1 MDQVSR
7 RFALFVLSVA
17 VLCLVLSVGALGLR
31 SIGLLERNV
40 RPILE
45 TNALVVTERV
55 RDRIESAVAMGIPY
69 EGLAQVDEYLDRALE
84 GSHGISSIV
93 LTSPSG
99 LVMYSSGRAQSDPDP
114 ARAESDEAN
123 GSEQTEPDRLRDRG
137 LQVLPSTVQSELLR
151 WLSPEMSAAGGQ
163 MQGDTA
169 GSGVVALPL
178 QTDDGTE
185 FGQIVTRV
193 DETFV
198 AQQLLDAAADILVM
212 VFVAVVLA
220 LEILLVVMSTGIS
233 GPLAQVARL
242 LNALI
247 GRDFRRLEKPA
258 GGVSMR
264 RAIRA
269 GNALLETLSIR
280 MADLKTRIESGVADA
295 VDVDRM
301 RTRLKAVGAFTEDGR
316 NKIGTA
322 AHLAGVRGAAFL
334 FVMTEELTRPFL
346 PQFISEVLGSGPEPG
361 LAGVDSTILIAVPI
375 SAFML
380 GAAVV
385 GTLAAGWADR
395 VGRRN
400 GFMIGAALASIGL
413 VITAFAP
420 NLAVLIFARSVS
432 GIGYALCFLSCQ
444 GQAIDQTTTANRT
457 RGMSIFVGGIMAADV
472 CGPAIGGI
480 LAEQFGFQLAL
491 LVAAGLGVLSI
502 LLAMRLLDGRS
513 DTAQSYKSTHFG
525 FEPKIVF
532 ECMSQPRFVVAA
544 LLAALPAKLLLSGF
558 LFFLVPLLL
567 TDIGATSNEIGR
579 ITMLYGASALILLSL
594 FSRLC
599 DRFGLHAFMVSVGA
613 LLTGW
618 GLVPLAYGATV
629 SAVAWS
635 VLILGI
641 AQAMS
646 ISAQSALFTIL
657 AKREIETYGPGR
669 VLGIYRMTERA
680 GSVIGPLL
688 AGVLSQ
694 HWGLAG
700 AAAILGGLSVV
711 TGTGFAAFFLVS
723 GLRSE
728 DDDLKTR
735 GTRGYDVEAV

>member
-1 MDQVSR
+1 
-7 RFALFVLSVA
+7 
-17 VLCLVLSVGALGLR
+17 
-31 SIGLLERNV
+31 
-40 RPILE
+40 
-45 TNALVVTERV
+45 
-55 RDRIESAVAMGIPY
+55 
-69 EGLAQVDEYLDRALE
+69 
-84 GSHGISSIV
+84 
-93 LTSPSG
+93 
-99 LVMYSSGRAQSDPDP
+99 
-114 ARAESDEAN
+114 
-123 GSEQTEPDRLRDRG
+123 
-137 LQVLPSTVQSELLR
+137 
-151 WLSPEMSAAGGQ
+151 
-163 MQGDTA
+163 
-169 GSGVVALPL
+169 
-178 QTDDGTE
+178 
-185 FGQIVTRV
+185 
-193 DETFV
+193 
-198 AQQLLDAAADILVM
+198 
-212 VFVAVVLA
+212 
-220 LEILLVVMSTGIS
+220 
-233 GPLAQVARL
+233 
-242 LNALI
+242 
-247 GRDFRRLEKPA
+247 
-258 GGVSMR
+258 
-264 RAIRA
+264 
-269 GNALLETLSIR
+269 
-280 MADLKTRIESGVADA
+280 
-295 VDVDRM
+295 
-301 RTRLKAVGAFTEDGR
+301 
-316 NKIGTA
+316 
-322 AHLAGVRGAAFL
+322 
-334 FVMTEELTRPFL
+334 
-346 PQFISEVLGSGPEPG
+346 
-361 LAGVDSTILIAVPI
+361 
-375 SAFML
+375 ML

-400 GFMIGAALASIGL
+400 GFMIGAALASLGL
-413 VITAFAP
+413 VATAFAP
-420 NLAVLIFARSVS
+420 SLEVLILARTVS
-432 GIGYALCFLSCQ
+432 GVGYALCFLSCQ

-457 RGMSIFVGGIMAADV
+457 RGMSVFVGGIMAADV

-480 LAEQFGFQLAL
+480 LAEQFGFKPAL
-491 LVAAGLGVLSI
+491 LLAAALGVLSI
-502 LLAMRLLDGRS
+502 LLAMRLLDGRN
-513 DTAQSYKSTHFG
+513 DEAQSYKSTHFG
-525 FEPKIVF
+525 FEPKIIF

-635 VLILGI
+635 VLILGV

-657 AKREIETYGPGR
+657 AKQEIETYGPGR

-694 HWGLAG
+694 YWGLAG

>member
-1 MDQVSR
+1 MDQMSR
-7 RFALFVLSVA
+7 RFTLFILSAA
-17 VLCLVLSVGALGLR
+17 VLCLVVSVSALGLR

-69 EGLAQVDEYLDRALE
+69 EALAQVDEYLDRALE

-93 LTSPSG
+93 LTSPRGVAMYASG
-99 LVMYSSGRAQSDPDP
+99 QVQSDPNQDGV
-114 ARAESDEAN
+114 DTEASS
-123 GSEQTEPDRLRDRG
+123 GSEQAEPDRMRDRG
-137 LQVLPSTVQSELLR
+137 LQVLPAGMQSELLR
-151 WLSPEMSAAGGQ
+151 WLSPGMSTTGSLTQ
-163 MQGDTA
+163 SDTTGD
-169 GSGVVALPL
+169 GVVVLPL
-178 QTDDGTE
+178 LTADGTE
-185 FGQIVTRV
+185 FGQIVTRI
-193 DETFV
+193 DQTFV

-220 LEILLVVMSTGIS
+220 VEILLVVTSASIS
-233 GPLAQVARL
+233 SPLAQVARL
-242 LNALI
+242 LNALV

-269 GNALLETLSIR
+269 GNALLETLSTR
-280 MADLKTRIESGVADA
+280 MADTKARIETGLTDAADA
-295 VDVDRM
+295 DRM
-301 RTRLKAVGAFTEDGR
+301 RTRLRAVGEFVEGGR

-346 PQFISEVLGSGPEPG
+346 PQFISEVLGSGPAQG
-361 LAGVDSTILIAVPI
+361 FDGFDSTILIAVPI

-400 GFMIGAALASIGL
+400 GFMIGAALASLGL
-413 VITAFAP
+413 VATAFAP
-420 NLAVLIFARSVS
+420 SLEVLILARTVS
-432 GIGYALCFLSCQ
+432 GVGYALCFLSCQ

-457 RGMSIFVGGIMAADV
+457 RGMSVFVGGIMAADV

-480 LAEQFGFQLAL
+480 LAEQFGFKPAL
-491 LVAAGLGVLSI
+491 LLAAALGVLSI
-502 LLAMRLLDGRS
+502 LLAMRLLDGRN
-513 DTAQSYKSTHFG
+513 DEAQSYKSTHFG
-525 FEPKIVF
+525 FEPKIIF

-635 VLILGI
+635 VLILGV

-657 AKREIETYGPGR
+657 AKQEIETYGPGR

-694 HWGLAG
+694 YWGLAG

>member
-1 MDQVSR
+1 MSR
-7 RFALFVLSVA
+7 RFALFILSVA
-17 VLCLVLSVGALGLR
+17 VLCLVVSVGALGLR

-93 LTSPSG
+93 LASPSG
-99 LVMYSSGRAQSDPDP
+99 VEMYASGRAQSNQT
-114 ARAESDEAN
+114 RTEAEASNSSQQA
-123 GSEQTEPDRLRDRG
+123 EPDRLRDRG
-137 LQVLPSTVQSELLR
+137 LQVLPASIQNELLR
-151 WLSPEMSAAGGQ
+151 WLSPEMSATGNRARSSTTGN
-163 MQGDTA
+163 
-169 GSGVVALPL
+169 GVVTLPL
-178 QTDDGTE
+178 LTADGTE
-185 FGQIVTRV
+185 FGQIVTRI
-193 DETFV
+193 DQTFV

-220 LEILLVVMSTGIS
+220 VEILLVVMSASIS
-233 GPLAQVARL
+233 SPLAQVARL
-242 LNALI
+242 LNAVV
-247 GRDFRRLEKPA
+247 GKDFRRLEKPA
-258 GGVSMR
+258 GGASMR

-269 GNALLETLSIR
+269 GNALLEALSTR
-280 MADLKTRIESGVADA
+280 MADLKARIETGLADA
-295 VDVDRM
+295 ADADRM
-301 RTRLKAVGAFTEDGR
+301 RTRLRAVGAFVEDGR
-316 NKIGTA
+316 NKIGTT

-346 PQFISEVLGSGPEPG
+346 PQFISEVLGSGPAPG
-361 LAGVDSTILIAVPI
+361 FDGMDSTILIAVPI
-375 SAFML
+375 STFML

-400 GFMIGAALASIGL
+400 GFMIGAALASLGL

-420 NLAVLIFARSVS
+420 SLAILILARTVS
-432 GIGYALCFLSCQ
+432 GVGYALCFLSCQ

-457 RGMSIFVGGIMAADV
+457 RGMSVFVGGIMAADV

-491 LVAAGLGVLSI
+491 LVAAGLGLLSI
-502 LLAMRLLDGRS
+502 LLAMRLLDGR
-513 DTAQSYKSTHFG
+513 DEAAQSYKSTHFG
-525 FEPKIVF
+525 FEPRIVL
-532 ECMSQPRFVVAA
+532 ECMSQPRFLVAA

-579 ITMLYGASALILLSL
+579 ITMLYGASALILMSL

-635 VLILGI
+635 VLVLGV

-657 AKREIETYGPGR
+657 AKREIGTYGPGR

-688 AGVLSQ
+688 AGILSQ
-694 HWGLAG
+694 YWGLAG

-735 GTRGYDVEAV
+735 GTRGYDVETV

>member
-1 MDQVSR
+1 MDQMSR
-7 RFALFVLSVA
+7 RFTMLIMLAA

-55 RDRIESAVAMGIPY
+55 KARIESAVAMGIPY
-69 EGLAQVDEYLDRALE
+69 EALAQVDEYLDRALE

-93 LTSPSG
+93 LTSPRG
-99 LVMYSSGRAQSDPDP
+99 VVMYASGQANIAP
-114 ARAESDEAN
+114 EEANGENEASN
-123 GSEQTEPDRLRDRG
+123 GSEQARPDRMRDRG
-137 LQVLPSTVQSELLR
+137 LQVLPDMLQSELLR
-151 WLSPEMSAAGGQ
+151 WMSPKTSNKEGTSN
-163 MQGDTA
+163 GDTKE
-169 GSGVVALPL
+169 SGAVMLPL
-178 QTDDGTE
+178 LNADGTE
-185 FGQIVTRV
+185 FGRIVTQI
-193 DETFV
+193 DQTFV
-198 AQQLLDAAADILVM
+198 AQQLLDAAADIMVM

-220 LEILLVVMSTGIS
+220 VEILLVVTSASIS

-242 LNALI
+242 LNALVAK
-247 GRDFRRLEKPA
+247 DFRRVEKPA
-258 GGVSMR
+258 GGASMR
-264 RAIRA
+264 STIRA
-269 GNALLETLSIR
+269 GNALLETLSAR
-280 MADLKTRIESGVADA
+280 MVDLKARIETDLADA
-295 VDVDRM
+295 ADAERM
-301 RTRLKAVGAFTEDGR
+301 RTRLRALGKFAEDGR
-316 NKIGTA
+316 NKIGMA

-334 FVMTEELTRPFL
+334 FVLTEELTRPFL
-346 PQFISEVLGSGPEPG
+346 PQFIAEVLGGTPAQSVGG
-361 LAGVDSTILIAVPI
+361 MDSTILIAVPI

-400 GFMIGAALASIGL
+400 GFMIGAALASAGL
-413 VITAFAP
+413 ALTAFAP
-420 NLAVLIFARSVS
+420 SLAVLILARTVS
-432 GIGYALCFLSCQ
+432 GVGYALCFLSCQ

-457 RGMSIFVGGIMAADV
+457 RGMSVFVGGIMAADV

-491 LVAAGLGVLSI
+491 LVAAGLGVFSI
-502 LLAMRLLDGRS
+502 LLAMRLLDGRG
-513 DTAQSYKSTHFG
+513 DAAQSYKSTHFG
-525 FEPKIVF
+525 FEPQIIV

-544 LLAALPAKLLLSGF
+544 MLAALPAKLLLSGF

-567 TDIGATSNEIGR
+567 ADIGATSNEIGR
-579 ITMLYGASALILLSL
+579 ITMLYGASALILMSL

-618 GLVPLAYGATV
+618 GLVPLAYGASV

-635 VLILGI
+635 VLILGV

-657 AKREIETYGPGR
+657 AKQEIETYGPGR

-694 HWGLAG
+694 YWGLAG

-728 DDDLKTR
+728 DDDLQTR
-735 GTRGYDVEAV
+735 GKRGYDVEAV

>member
-1 MDQVSR
+1 MDQMSR
-7 RFALFVLSVA
+7 RFAFFILSVA
-17 VLCLVLSVGALGLR
+17 VLCLVLSVGALGVR

-84 GSHGISSIV
+84 GTHGISSIV

-99 LVMYSSGRAQSDPDP
+99 LVMYTSGRVQAEPNPDTDETEGSNASGQS
-114 ARAESDEAN
+114 
-123 GSEQTEPDRLRDRG
+123 QPDRMRDRG
-137 LQVLPSTVQSELLR
+137 LQVLPVTIQSQLLR
-151 WLSPEMSAAGGQ
+151 WLAPEMSSAGLLRQ
-163 MQGDTA
+163 SDTT

-178 QTDDGTE
+178 LTADGTE
-185 FGQIVTRV
+185 FGQIVTRI
-193 DETFV
+193 DQTFV

-220 LEILLVVMSTGIS
+220 VEILLVVTFTGIS

-242 LNALI
+242 LNALV
-247 GRDFRRLEKPA
+247 GRDFRRLEKPT
-258 GGVSMR
+258 GGASMR

-269 GNALLETLSIR
+269 GNALLETLSTR
-280 MADLKTRIESGVADA
+280 MADLKTRIETGLADA
-295 VDVDRM
+295 ADADRM
-301 RTRLKAVGAFTEDGR
+301 RARLSAVGQFVDDGR

-346 PQFISEVLGSGPEPG
+346 PQFISQVLGTGS
-361 LAGVDSTILIAVPI
+361 AQGVDGTDSTVLIAVPI

-385 GTLAAGWADR
+385 GTLAAGWTDR
-395 VGRRN
+395 IGRRN
-400 GFMIGAALASIGL
+400 GFMIGAALASLGL
-413 VITAFAP
+413 VVTAFAP
-420 NLAVLIFARSVS
+420 NLAVLISARAVS
-432 GIGYALCFLSCQ
+432 GVGYALCFLSCQ
-444 GQAIDQTTTANRT
+444 GQAIDQTTAANRT

-480 LAEQFGFQLAL
+480 LAEQFGFQIAL
-491 LVAAGLGVLSI
+491 LVAAGLGVFSI

-513 DTAQSYKSTHFG
+513 DGAQSYKSTHFG
-525 FEPKIVF
+525 FEPKIVL

-635 VLILGI
+635 VVVLGV

-657 AKREIETYGPGR
+657 AKHEIETYGPGR
-669 VLGIYRMTERA
+669 VLGIYRMTERI

-694 HWGLAG
+694 YWGLAG